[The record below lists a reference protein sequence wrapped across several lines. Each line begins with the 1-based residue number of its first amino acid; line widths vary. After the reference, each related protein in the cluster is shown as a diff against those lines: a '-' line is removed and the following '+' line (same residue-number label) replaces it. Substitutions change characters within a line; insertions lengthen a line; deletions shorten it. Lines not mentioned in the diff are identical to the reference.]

1 MAFTFFFRDLH
12 VIELVARFL
21 VPDLAGRHHPLT
33 WDAGCAMGQEPYTLA
48 MVLAER
54 MNHFAF
60 SNLKIHA
67 SDLDDCDTFGDII
80 KKAVYPRQELERI
93 PPEIFQKY
101 FEPDS
106 DPDHFRVV
114 DRIRD
119 RIVFHKHNLT
129 SLKAIGGNFSL
140 VLCKNVLLHL
150 QQEERIAV
158 MKMFHAALT
167 PGGLMAF
174 EQTQKLP
181 PELSGH
187 FEQIASDGEVFRRLE
202 I

>member
-12 VIELVARFL
+12 VLELVARFL
-21 VPDLAGRHHPLT
+21 VPELSGRAHPQI

-60 SNLKIHA
+60 GNLKIHA

-80 KKAVYPRQELERI
+80 KKAVYPSAELQRI
-93 PPEIFQKY
+93 PPEIFEKY
-101 FEPDS
+101 FQPDS
-106 DPDHFRVV
+106 EPGHFRVV
-114 DRIRD
+114 DKIRD

-129 SLKAIGGNFSL
+129 SLQPIGGNFSL

-181 PELSGH
+181 AELTGY
-187 FEQIASDGEVFRRLE
+187 FEQIASDGEVFRKLGE
-202 I
+202 